1 MQKKDADFIRQED
14 WATERTKGTDE
25 SMSAADL
32 LKCVSFDEWV
42 RGPVRSIINRSMS
55 LLNGGRQS
63 EAVKAA
69 AELGGN
75 NIVISPTLLTAL
87 DPLMSNLV
95 IRYAFPTLTWD
106 ISPLEPLIDRLWQLV
121 TREADPTCY
130 ATVEPWIY
138 RWYEHQGRYEEA
150 RQHQRQFI
158 KFYRSRHL
166 QEREA
171 GTINNMAYE
180 YQFEGKWRS
189 AMLLFGA
196 SAEIQKSV
204 GALND
209 WGNSRANYWIC
220 RLGRGKAKAR
230 DIKLLQ
236 NEIEAI
242 SNTIGKSNALYARKP
257 LILRARISEWY
268 GHIDEAVRYATL
280 ALELGQRT
288 GTRYPEVDN
297 QYLNF
302 LSRAKESNQR
312 LSANIPMLGT
322 VRIDRKTRP

>member
-1 MQKKDADFIRQED
+1 MRKKN
-14 WATERTKGTDE
+14 TDCVQQGNWITDCPKE
-25 SMSAADL
+25 TDGSTFTGSM
-32 LKCVSFDEWV
+32 LKCVSYDEWV
-42 RGPVRSIINRSMS
+42 RGPVRSIIDRSTG
-55 LLNGGRQS
+55 LFKGGRQN
-63 EAVKAA
+63 EAVRAA
-69 AELGGN
+69 AELGEN
-75 NIVISPTLLTAL
+75 NIVISPALLTGL

-106 ISPLEPLIDRLWQLV
+106 ISPLEPLIDKLWQLV
-121 TREADPTCY
+121 TREANPTCY

-138 RWYEHQGRYEEA
+138 RWYEHQGRYKEA

-158 KFYRSRHL
+158 KFYRSRCL
-166 QEREA
+166 QGREA
-171 GTINNMAYE
+171 GTTNNMAYE
-180 YQFEGKWRS
+180 YQFEGKWRT

-196 SAEIQKSV
+196 SAEMHKSV
-204 GALND
+204 GALTD

-230 DIKLLQ
+230 DIKMLQ

-242 SNTIGKSNALYARKP
+242 SNAIGKSHDLYARKP

-268 GHIDEAVRYATL
+268 GHVDEAVRYARL

-288 GTRYPEVDN
+288 GTRYPEVDS

-302 LSRAKESNQR
+302 LLWAKESNQS